1 MDIWRV
7 ITGMWV
13 QHGPRMSK
21 NLRQA
26 SHFRNHVAACSQG
39 SASLREPRHSFCMAL
54 GGYLRSEHH
63 SEILFSSFELF
74 MAFFQHDSVWVR
86 RVVRCGQTLQTDRC
100 RCDTAWSLPK
110 GFDQFLAQQLWP
122 QCPAISTDGR
132 AWRIWCKLMQ
142 NSVKSFFNWTFILAS
157 PLPSHQCE
165 KSSRHCSRNAE
176 KCASFRG
183 VATRLK

>member
-1 MDIWRV
+1 
-7 ITGMWV
+7 MWV

-100 RCDTAWSLPK
+100 RCDSLKSSERFRPIPGATA
-110 GFDQFLAQQLWP
+110 LAPMFCNINGWQSM
-122 QCPAISTDGR
+122 A
-132 AWRIWCKLMQ
+132 KLMQ
-142 NSVKSFFNWTFILAS
+142 ID
-157 PLPSHQCE
+157 
-165 KSSRHCSRNAE
+165 AE
-176 KCASFRG
+176 
-183 VATRLK
+183 